1 MAELDFLCD
10 QLRRIHEGPAWHGP
24 SLREALDG
32 LTIEQAN
39 HRPLP
44 GVHSIAD
51 LVHHVAAWEGEVE
64 RRITGHASGM
74 PAEGNFPAEGTR
86 VDAEQWKILRE
97 RLDAR
102 CASMLST
109 LRTFDAARLSE
120 ILPTAT
126 DERVSIRGMLNGL
139 VQHNAY
145 HAGQMVLLR
154 RAQGA

>member
-1 MAELDFLCD
+1 MAELEFLCD

-24 SLREALDG
+24 SLREAIEG
-32 LTIEQAN
+32 LSAEQAN
-39 HRPLP
+39 YRPLS
-44 GVHSIAD
+44 GVHSIGD
-51 LVHHVAAWEGEVE
+51 LTHHVAAWEGEVE

-74 PAEGNFPAEGTR
+74 PQEGNFPAEGTR
-86 VDAEQWKILRE
+86 LNADEWKALCA

-102 CASMLST
+102 CASMLSM
-109 LRTFDAARLSE
+109 LRSFDAARLSE
-120 ILPTAT
+120 ILPTVEA
-126 DERVSIRGMLNGL
+126 EPVSIRGMLNGL

>member
-1 MAELDFLCD
+1 MAELDFVCD

-32 LTIEQAN
+32 LTLEHAN

-74 PAEGNFPAEGTR
+74 PEEGDFPPPGTR
-86 VDAEQWKILRE
+86 VDAEQWNALRK

-109 LRTFDAARLSE
+109 LRAFDPARLSE
-120 ILPTAT
+120 LLPTAT
-126 DERVSIRGMLNGL
+126 AERVSIRGMLNGL